1 MLELLNKYF
10 KEAIIIMA
18 SDIKKMR
25 LVMNENIRYLCI
37 Y

>member
-1 MLELLNKYF
+1 MLELLTKYF

-18 SDIKKMR
+18 SDMKMR